1 MDLQQF
7 HDMELRCTQEDMPRC
22 QAACPLHVDVR
33 GMLALVRKGDFSQAY
48 ARYAQTVPF
57 PRILARVCDHPCE
70 KACLRS
76 SKDDGIAI
84 RALELACVTYNRR
97 NLPNRPLRT
106 QKSAT
111 VAIVGAGISGLAA
124 ASTLAAKGYKVTV
137 YDAGARPG
145 GRLVAFPC
153 PYAGLD
159 IELVRGVGQRNTDLF
174 VRHQTFC
181 PGYRPVIQIMQDF
194 QSVHC
199 LSADGS
205 KGRRDVQAYHPCPGN
220 PHAHAVFKYVAA
232 DFDIDTEIRR
242 HPPFFFR
249 AGAFLLQYFHG
260 FRHGQSHSDRL
271 CAAEGRFHF
280 LPDEFYD
287 FRLPFSHCLSY
298 LW

>member
-70 KACLRS
+70 KACLSS

-84 RALELACVTYNRR
+84 RALELACVTYSRR

-124 ASTLAAKGYKVTV
+124 A
-137 YDAGARPG
+137 
-145 GRLVAFPC
+145 
-153 PYAGLD
+153 YAWF
-159 IELVRGVGQRNTDLF
+159 I
-174 VRHQTFC
+174 
-181 PGYRPVIQIMQDF
+181 
-194 QSVHC
+194 
-199 LSADGS
+199 
-205 KGRRDVQAYHPCPGN
+205 
-220 PHAHAVFKYVAA
+220 
-232 DFDIDTEIRR
+232 
-242 HPPFFFR
+242 
-249 AGAFLLQYFHG
+249 
-260 FRHGQSHSDRL
+260 
-271 CAAEGRFHF
+271 
-280 LPDEFYD
+280 
-287 FRLPFSHCLSY
+287 
-298 LW
+298 